1 MQYNK
6 ALRSPR
12 SRAFSWSW
20 VSLVKSIL
28 QSVHPERRARAG
40 DAGPERKSKDP
51 ENDSIAIQL
60 QGVLGRNE
68 QRAIQPSPSAQLL
81 KNKLFPSKLLRKLAA
96 EKNPARF

>member
-60 QGVLGRNE
+60 QGVLCRKFSFCLRLFAAWRRPGRKKHW
-68 QRAIQPSPSAQLL
+68 L
-81 KNKLFPSKLLRKLAA
+81 KRPDAAWERKY
-96 EKNPARF
+96 